1 MASET
6 MGGPDLKSVSW
17 QHEWEGSLGEN
28 GHMYIYGRMNPFTV
42 CLKLSQ
48 HCLLIDW
55 ASLVAQMIESACNA
69 GDLGSIPG

>member
-1 MASET
+1 MTSET

-17 QHEWEGSLGEN
+17 QPEWEGSLGEN
-28 GHMYIYGRMNPFTV
+28 GHMYIYEWMNPFTV
-42 CLKLSQ
+42 YLKLS